1 MKHTFFSITL
11 LAVCVYVFSLPLQ
24 SSRTHADGKNNSEYV
39 NSKTKEGDTALHLSI
54 KRGYYNIT
62 RLLLERGANI
72 NSKDQ
77 DGYTPIHK
85 ATLFNYPNILKLLIR
100 RKGDVNTFNNNGYTP
115 LMLAVSHEYFHAVE
129 ILVENNATINCN
141 NDTSLNPLAAAI
153 RQDSVAILKL
163 FFAKGVK
170 ANDKVGSASLLQLAV
185 MNAAADVTKFLLE
198 NGADYMF
205 KTEDGETLLYLAI
218 YNDFTN
224 LAELILT
231 VTTPSPS
238 NDLHEHVKI
247 Q

>member
-1 MKHTFFSITL
+1 MKHAFFSISFF
-11 LAVCVYVFSLPLQ
+11 AFCACAFSLPQ
-24 SSRTHADGKNNSEYV
+24 SSRSHVHGKNNSEYV

-54 KRGYYNIT
+54 KRGYHNIT
-62 RLLLERGANI
+62 RLLLERGANV

-77 DGYTPIHK
+77 DGYTPVHK
-85 ATLFNYPNILKLLIR
+85 ATLFNYPNIMRLLIR
-100 RKGDVNTFNNNGYTP
+100 RKADVNIPNANGYTP
-115 LMLAVSHEYFHAVE
+115 LLTAVSNEYLEAVQ
-129 ILVENNATINCN
+129 ILVENNATISSN

-153 RQDSVAILKL
+153 RQDSVAILRL

-170 ANDKVGSASLLQLAV
+170 ANDKVAGAPLLQLAV
-185 MNAAADVTKFLLE
+185 INAAADATKFLLE
-198 NGADYMF
+198 NGADYTF

-238 NDLHEHVKI
+238 NDLHEQVKI